1 MTEFLFPMPK
11 RPVTLDGLDAWV
23 CAHNPDPSLSYGKG
37 WWDGIEFMRMLR
49 DHHGLEAV
57 DVPAT
62 YLMETPPPCETL
74 LMPVYRLRHQ
84 GLECYLKTDFGPLP
98 PNWFLSIRTPER
110 LTRTYD
116 LFDPAR
122 DWRREPR
129 YLDGFREA
137 WRYPSFVESP
147 LCFTCAVDSEMDV
160 YMLIRLLIGTPGAGH
175 RDPLLRR

>member
-1 MTEFLFPMPK
+1 MAATS
-11 RPVTLDGLDAWV
+11 RHTSTLDGLDTWV

-37 WWDGIEFMRMLR
+37 WWDGIEFMRKLR
-49 DHHGLEAV
+49 DQHGLETV

-74 LMPVYRLRHQ
+74 LMPVYRIRHQ
-84 GLECYLKTDFGPLP
+84 SLECYLKTDFGLLL

-110 LTRTYD
+110 LIRTYG
-116 LFDPAR
+116 LFDPSR

-129 YLDGFREA
+129 YLDGFREE
-137 WRYPSFVESP
+137 WRYPPCAENP

-160 YMLIRLLIGTPGAGH
+160 YMLIRLLIGTPGVGQ
-175 RDPLLRR
+175 RDPQLRR